1 MPAAFV
7 TGAAYFNRGFD
18 APMVREDLASQNEPR
33 QLSAL
38 YQVVAYMTM
47 GKDMSSLFN
56 EVSALTSSTNSTM
69 KRLAYLYLME
79 NSRVQPERTVL
90 QAGTFVKDT
99 LHDSPLVRGAGLR
112 TMTNIQVPV
121 MADFNTGPLLRC
133 LEDSSA
139 YVRRIAAM
147 GVLKQYVQAPNVS
160 SESDLLDKLKG
171 LLKDTNAAVVGSAVR
186 AMLELQYR
194 NAPVSYIQA
203 LLEARSHLIEML
215 LHGNEWTTVYLL
227 EGMALSMM
235 WECHEAV
242 RQNNSGEAGRGRHR
256 SSEHRTSVVSSTG
269 GHSTSEPTSTML
281 RRGSHVEAHDDDDE
295 DELDALSQQYIAEGE
310 DTLKAVLPLMQYASP
325 VIVLSAIRVIG
336 LFLHSV
342 TSSRL
347 RVPEAEQSRLLGR
360 YATSLVQPLVG
371 LLEAP
376 RFEMRY
382 VVLRNIVQ
390 FLTPVFT
397 PYLAAHLSKFL
408 VKFEDPIYVKMEK
421 LSLLVRFANREN
433 GACVLDELM
442 VYTREA
448 DVALVRTAINAIG
461 VLATLLPELS
471 EKCVRQLGQLIAT
484 RVPHLV
490 ENTVVV
496 VQMVLRCY
504 PGKFTDIV
512 PPLCDSLT
520 ILETTEAKAAV
531 AWVLGEYP
539 DSVSESVT
547 EYLSVLV
554 NEFMEQPR
562 LVQYAT
568 VTALAK
574 LYLRGAREASGK
586 DCNSAITNGAQ
597 TMLEK
602 VLSECT
608 DSLYPDLRDRAFF
621 YWRLITIDS
630 DVAKR
635 MLAATERVKLGSNSW
650 DELVQH
656 SFQQPGTSSGLQEL
670 GTLASV
676 ASKPLRLLIGDN
688 VIGNSTKF
696 LTGVN
701 DDEDAEGDEDG
712 DSDGANGYT
721 GGSSNGLA
729 AAKAVS
735 VSAAHT
741 SSTTADGVAEALL
754 PSSET
759 TASFSTVLTPVQ
771 GNGVQVEM
779 MWSQLGSKLV
789 LCSRLRLVPGEDY
802 LRHTRVLTM
811 QINWNMFGLGVAQ
824 VFPTTSLECD
834 DKPAE
839 VSVLVACNN
848 QKAPTAEL
856 QVAIEL
862 EFIGVRYAVAP
873 PIPVA
878 YLLLPATGCEPHFF
892 AEHWRAL
899 GHSVWNMP
907 PQMRELKC
915 DLTRLTTNSL
925 RVHCLNLVHRREMPE
940 RGLLLLLLYC
950 ETIGHERL
958 LAQVT
963 LNMKGGALMA
973 LSMRSA
979 DSSIAAYVGEF
990 IIRALCPSS
999 TN

>member
-7 TGAAYFNRGFD
+7 TGAAYFKRGFD
-18 APMVREDLASQNEPR
+18 APMMREDLASQIEPR

-56 EVSALTSSTNSTM
+56 EVSALTSCTNSTM
-69 KRLAYLYLME
+69 KRLAYLYLVE
-79 NSRVQPERTVL
+79 NSREQPERTVL

-112 TMTNIQVPV
+112 TMTNIQLPV
-121 MADFNTGPLLRC
+121 MADFYTGPLHRC

-147 GVLKQYVQAPNVS
+147 GVLKQYAQAPNVS
-160 SESDLLDKLKG
+160 ADSDLLDKLKG
-171 LLKDTNAAVVGSAVR
+171 LLKDTNAAVVGSTVR

-194 NAPVSYIQA
+194 NAPVSYTRA

-227 EGMALSMM
+227 EGIAISMM

-242 RQNNSGEAGRGRHR
+242 AESDSDEAGGGRHR
-256 SSEHRTSVVSSTG
+256 RRGNCTSFVSSTG
-269 GHSTSEPTSTML
+269 NLSTSDPISTAQ
-281 RRGSHVEAHDDDDE
+281 RRRSGAAAHKDDDD
-295 DELDALSQQYIAEGE
+295 DARCRQYIADGE
-310 DTLKAVLPLMQYASP
+310 DTLEAVLPLMQYASP
-325 VIVLSAIRVIG
+325 IIVLSAIRVVG
-336 LFLHSV
+336 LFLHAV
-342 TSSRL
+342 SSSHL
-347 RVPEAEQSRLLGR
+347 RVPEAEQSRLLAR

-390 FLTPVFT
+390 FLTPVFM
-397 PYLAAHLSKFL
+397 PYLTAHLSKFL

-433 GACVLDELM
+433 CASVLKELM
-442 VYTREA
+442 VYTRES

-461 VLATLLPELS
+461 VLATMLPELS
-471 EKCVRQLGQLIAT
+471 EECVHQLGQLIAS

-504 PGKFTDIV
+504 PGKFTGIIT
-512 PPLCDSLT
+512 PLCDSLT

-539 DSVSESVT
+539 DSVSESVS

-554 NEFMEQPR
+554 NQFMEQPR
-562 LVQYAT
+562 LVQYST

-574 LYLRGAREASGK
+574 LHLRGAHEAPDS
-586 DCNSAITNGAQ
+586 DRNSALTSGAQ
-597 TMLEK
+597 AMLEK
-602 VLSECT
+602 VLSACT

-621 YWRLITIDS
+621 YWRLMTIDP

-650 DELVQH
+650 DALGH
-656 SFQQPGTSSGLQEL
+656 RSSHQPGRSSGLQEL

-676 ASKPLRLLIGDN
+676 ASKPLRLLIGEN
-688 VIGNSTKF
+688 VIGSSTKC
-696 LTGVN
+696 LTGVY
-701 DDEDAEGDEDG
+701 DDEDAEGHE
-712 DSDGANGYT
+712 DSDNDGADGYT
-721 GGSSNGLA
+721 DGISNRLVA
-729 AAKAVS
+729 PKAVS
-735 VSAAHT
+735 VSTAHA
-741 SSTTADGVAEALL
+741 SPATTDGAAEAVL
-754 PSSET
+754 PSSDT
-759 TASFSTVLTPVQ
+759 AASFSTVLTPAQ

-789 LCSRLRLVPGEDY
+789 LCSRLRLVAGEDY

-839 VSVLVACNN
+839 VSVLVSCNN
-848 QKAPTAEL
+848 QKAPMAEL

-862 EFIGVRYAVAP
+862 EFIGTRYIVAP
-873 PIPVA
+873 PIPAA

-907 PQMRELKC
+907 PQLHEPKC
-915 DLTRLTTNSL
+915 DVTRLTTNLL
-925 RVHCLNLVHRREMPE
+925 RVHCLNLVHRREVTE

-950 ETIGHERL
+950 ETVGHVRL
-958 LAQVT
+958 LAQAT

-999 TN
+999 D